1 MSEARKKWIVYV
13 LTPLV
18 SEAWAVRTITK
29 IPELVVVVLNGQAGS
44 PAREMS
50 RIISIGNRARKIHE
64 NTENAT
70 AVSYWQIKLD
80 AWIRAAADHRR
91 NPHLV

>member
-29 IPELVVVVLNGQAGS
+29 IPELVVVVLV
-44 PAREMS
+44 RCCE
-50 RIISIGNRARKIHE
+50 
-64 NTENAT
+64 
-70 AVSYWQIKLD
+70 V
-80 AWIRAAADHRR
+80 RR
-91 NPHLV
+91 RL